1 MAFKFKRILVPVSRD
16 KASEEAL
23 RLACLIA
30 RQSKARLYVVHVI
43 EVKRALP
50 LDAEVTTDLRE
61 AEEIL
66 KRAEDICADE
76 DCELE
81 TDLLQAREISDAII
95 EEAETRE
102 VDLIV
107 LGTDYK
113 VSFGF
118 HRMSDTVIKSVRN
131 AKCRVLLLQ
140 EPAPVKG
147 KAV

>member
-1 MAFKFKRILVPVSRD
+1 MALKFKHILVPVSRD

-23 RLACLIA
+23 RLACLLA

-50 LDAEVTTDLRE
+50 LDAEVTTDLKD

-76 DCELE
+76 DCEVE

-113 VSFGF
+113 VRFGF
-118 HRMSDTVIKSVRN
+118 HRVSDTVIKSFRN

-140 EPAPVKG
+140 EPAAP
-147 KAV
+147 KAEAA

>member
-1 MAFKFKRILVPVSRD
+1 MAFKFKRILVPVSHDR
-16 KASEEAL
+16 ASEESL

-50 LDAEVTTDLRE
+50 LDAAVATDLRE
-61 AEEIL
+61 SEEIL

-76 DCELE
+76 DCEVE
-81 TDLLQAREISDAII
+81 TDLLQAREVSDAII

-113 VSFGF
+113 VRFGF
-118 HRMSDTVIKSVRN
+118 HHVSDTVIRSFRN

-140 EPAPVKG
+140 EPAPPRG
-147 KAV
+147 QSE

>member
-1 MAFKFKRILVPVSRD
+1 VAFKFKRILVPVSHD
-16 KASEEAL
+16 IASEEAL

-30 RQSKARLYVVHVI
+30 RQSKARLYVVNII

-50 LDAEVTTDLRE
+50 LDAEMATDLQE
-61 AEEIL
+61 AEEVL
-66 KRAEDICADE
+66 KHAEDICADE
-76 DCELE
+76 DCEIE
-81 TDLLQAREISDAII
+81 TDLLQAREIADAII

-113 VSFGF
+113 VRFGF
-118 HRMSDTVIKSVRN
+118 HHISDTIAKSFRN
-131 AKCRVLLLQ
+131 AKCRILLLQ

-147 KAV
+147 QAK